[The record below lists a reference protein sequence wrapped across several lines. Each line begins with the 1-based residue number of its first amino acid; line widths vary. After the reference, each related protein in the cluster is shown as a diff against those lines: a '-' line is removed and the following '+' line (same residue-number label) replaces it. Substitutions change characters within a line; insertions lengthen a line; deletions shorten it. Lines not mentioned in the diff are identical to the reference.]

1 MYPIV
6 LSALD
11 DSFWLLQSMIS
22 SFLIDFPRGFLLFPI
37 GSVVEVPYVIPTA
50 EEAEIVGE
58 LALTF
63 VSAADRGVPKP
74 ACSDSAS
81 AFPLDPVDGCEL
93 AFRYP
98 PPQAAGD
105 RRLLGLSVICS

>member
-6 LSALD
+6 LSALEV
-11 DSFWLLQSMIS
+11 SFWLLQSMVS
-22 SFLIDFPRGFLLFPI
+22 SFSIDFPRGFLLLPI
-37 GSVVEVPYVIPTA
+37 GSVVEVPYVIPTT

-58 LALTF
+58 LALRF
-63 VSAADRGVPKP
+63 VSAADRGVPKF

-81 AFPLDPVDGCEL
+81 AFHLDPVDGREL

-98 PPQAAGD
+98 PPQAVGD
-105 RRLLGLSVICS
+105 RRILGLSVICS